1 MRKERLAT
9 IIFSLLLLL
18 ILFWLSFPHNS
29 MIIAAKADSSSIS
42 ETIFRNLVRLV
53 RENLNLSQIKRH
65 VIFMSSLPTRVTGY
79 GGYIEALNYI
89 EKTLSEIGLHV
100 ERHKYP
106 VLIPMDWET
115 KITLFPQNESIKAY
129 ALWPNSIQTC
139 LTPPGGIE
147 GQILYVGKG
156 RLEDFNSLNVTDK
169 IILMDFNSQD
179 NWLNAA
185 KLGAKAVIFIGPEE
199 TTRIESEQKFILTPL
214 YFPRIYLPKDEGL
227 ALKSMIQEGKI
238 ISVRIESKVTW
249 EQIIAE
255 NLIAVIPG
263 QELPDEIIIVG
274 AYYDSW
280 SIVPKISPGAE
291 EAISPSIL
299 LEIAR
304 LLKENPPKRTVWL
317 VFYSGYW
324 QALAGPRH
332 FVEDFYFQNQTYS
345 SGKKKILLNV
355 GVQITSRSDT
365 LSMVMS
371 GDLYA
376 QPLYSRPYGID
387 DVYRFIMRDWL
398 PILSDEL
405 PYDFSYHFQD
415 WQTLTIA
422 KSELLVSEPS
432 SVAGISSFTFLTTS
446 DLKIYV
452 GTPFD
457 TPDKI
462 SWKNLDPQIFLVSSV
477 IAGLANQDFENT
489 NIVRYYQ
496 LPQRRI
502 WRGTGASIGP
512 GQAGFCRLI
521 GTVEEYNF
529 TEGFYRPVP
538 GAIVE
543 VIRVGPRYSFNPF
556 ARMLTLANEKGEY
569 EVIGV
574 MTDLLGGSYR
584 VHGYVLDHYGRI
596 IYAPDL
602 GIYGAGG
609 GIYSG
614 YNFLN
619 VRIDRDPMFVKT
631 VVFRCRSVVLF
642 DIINPLLMRQ
652 YRRALHFYSTDIE
665 MPPCSLIVN
674 EFISHSAPTFYGMIT
689 PRETGD
695 NIAILFLDLETKAF
709 EVILTTTTPEK
720 PTQPFPMG
728 LLINSSNINPA
739 GFGYS
744 PNVGVIKLTGFE
756 FLKDLICVDNE
767 RAKTLVQY
775 RMLSPSAKEYY
786 NLARIYFEKACQEL
800 EKMNYSKAYD
810 YLIAAWNFEANAY
823 LEIRGLLQDLINAS
837 IVFTFMVVPF
847 LLIFERLVFSGSGL
861 KRALKIATLSILLV
875 FNMSILHP
883 GFALASNIAGGMLGF
898 IALIVSI
905 PIPVI
910 IFSNIS
916 KYAKELKSKV
926 LGKHFAEISRSEA
939 FLLAISVGISN
950 LRRRLLRTVL
960 NLITIIIVIFS
971 LVSFTSLSFYTGIKS
986 YHIRDQSPYPGMMLR
1001 QYFGMIPFSSQI
1013 ISLLST
1019 YFGDEALIAPRS
1031 WVYPPLSGEETLYSG
1046 SWTAGLGSTGLQS
1059 GIQNSF
1065 VYGPN
1070 GTKALIR
1077 ALLGLTPEESEITN
1091 IHLALTPNSRWFV
1104 KGEIYSCIINNR
1116 MQSDLNVSLGGKINV
1131 MGIELTV
1138 IGIAD
1143 LDILKTIVDL
1153 NGESI
1158 APLNIQKAPVSPTQ
1172 SYIPLSWDYIIIIPF
1187 DLAYNVFNGRI
1198 NTIAVKTNN
1207 FAKINDIVNKLVMG
1221 IFQNLEVFV
1230 STKDGRVVVY
1240 RRGLES
1246 TFQGASII
1254 LFPAIVGGLTIITTL
1269 LGALIERKREIAV
1282 YSSVGLSPLHVAG
1295 MFLAES
1301 LTYAVLGS
1309 FLGYFFGILGIRLLL
1324 FFGFFTEGITVNFSS
1339 LFVFVSLAFSTLM
1352 VLLSSLY
1359 PSHKASLLV
1368 TPSLKR
1374 KWEITTKPIGDD
1386 WTIPLPFRCIDD
1398 EVDGVLRFLS
1408 ELFEIYTSR
1417 DAGTF
1422 LVRKKEVQEAC
1433 TFESSWKELIVEM
1446 SLAPWDSGTIQKFF
1460 IRATKENGE
1469 WAFHI
1474 RLKYIAGDKNVW
1486 IKRSPKVV
1494 DIVRKQLLLWRSLKE
1509 EEKRKY
1515 AGKNG
1520 G

>member
-1 MRKERLAT
+1 
-9 IIFSLLLLL
+9 
-18 ILFWLSFPHNS
+18 
-29 MIIAAKADSSSIS
+29 
-42 ETIFRNLVRLV
+42 
-53 RENLNLSQIKRH
+53 
-65 VIFMSSLPTRVTGY
+65 
-79 GGYIEALNYI
+79 
-89 EKTLSEIGLHV
+89 
-100 ERHKYP
+100 
-106 VLIPMDWET
+106 
-115 KITLFPQNESIKAY
+115 
-129 ALWPNSIQTC
+129 
-139 LTPPGGIE
+139 
-147 GQILYVGKG
+147 
-156 RLEDFNSLNVTDK
+156 
-169 IILMDFNSQD
+169 MDFDSQD

-185 KLGAKAVIFIGPEE
+185 KLGAKAVIFIGSEE
-199 TTRIESEQKFILTPL
+199 ITRIESEQKFILTPL
-214 YFPRIYLPKDEGL
+214 YFPRIYLPEDEGL
-227 ALKSMIQEGKI
+227 AIREMIQKGEI
-238 ISVRIESKVTW
+238 MSVRIKSKIAWKQVT
-249 EQIIAE
+249 AE
-255 NLIAVIPG
+255 NLMAIIPG
-263 QELPDEIIIVG
+263 QELTDEIIIVG

-280 SIVPKISPGAE
+280 SVIPKISPGAE

-332 FVEDFYFQNQTYS
+332 FVEDFYFQNQTFS
-345 SGKKKILLNV
+345 SGEKRILLNV
-355 GVQITSRSDT
+355 GIQITSRSDT

-376 QPLYSRPYGID
+376 QPLYSKPYGVD

-398 PILSDEL
+398 PILSEEL
-405 PYDFSYHFQD
+405 SCDFSYHFQD

-422 KSELLVSEPS
+422 KSELLVTEPS
-432 SVAGISSFTFLTTS
+432 SVAGISSFTFLTTN

-452 GTPFD
+452 GTPSD
-457 TPDKI
+457 TLDRI
-462 SWKNLDPQIFLVSSV
+462 SWKNLNPQIFLVSSA
-477 IAGLANQDFENT
+477 ILGLANQDFKNT

-543 VIRVGPRYSFNPF
+543 VIRVSPKYSFNPF
-556 ARMLTLANEKGEY
+556 ARMLTLANERGEY
-569 EVIGV
+569 EVVGV

-584 VHGYVLDHYGRI
+584 VHGYVIDQSGRI

-609 GIYSG
+609 GMYAG

-631 VVFRCRSVVLF
+631 IVFQCRSVVLF
-642 DIINPLLMRQ
+642 DIINPLLMQQ

-728 LLINSSNINPA
+728 LLINSSNINPR

-744 PNVGVIKLTGFE
+744 SDIGVIKLTGFE
-756 FLKDLICVDNE
+756 FLKDLIYVDNE
-767 RAKTLVQY
+767 RAETLVQY

-786 NLARIYFEKACQEL
+786 NLARIYFEKARQEL
-800 EKMNYSKAYD
+800 EKMSYSKAYD

-837 IVFTFMVVPF
+837 IVFILIMVPF
-847 LLIFERLVFSGSGL
+847 LIIFERLVFSGSGL
-861 KRALKIATLSILLV
+861 KRFLKIATLSIFLV
-875 FNMSILHP
+875 FCVSILHP

-905 PIPVI
+905 PIPAI
-910 IFSNIS
+910 IFGNMS

-986 YHIRDQSPYPGMMLR
+986 YYVRDQSPYPGMMLR
-1001 QYFGMIPFSSQI
+1001 QHFGMIPFSPQI

-1019 YFGDEALIAPRS
+1019 YFGDEAIIAPRS
-1031 WVYPPLSGEETLYSG
+1031 WVYPPPSGEETLYSG

-1070 GTKALIR
+1070 GTKALIK
-1077 ALLGLTPEESEITN
+1077 ALLGLTPKENEVTN

-1104 KGEIYSCIINNR
+1104 EGEIYSCIINSR
-1116 MQSDLNVSLGGKINV
+1116 MQSDLNVSLRDKIRV

-1143 LDILKTIVDL
+1143 SNILKNIIDI

-1158 APLNIQKAPVSPTQ
+1158 APLNIQKAPISPTQ
-1172 SYIPLSWDYIIIIPF
+1172 TFIPLSWDYIIIVPF
-1187 DLAYNVFNGRI
+1187 DLAYNIFNGRI
-1198 NTIAVKTNN
+1198 NTIAVKTSN
-1207 FAKINDIVNKLVMG
+1207 FAKISDTVSKLVMG
-1221 IFQNLEVFV
+1221 VFQNLEVFV
-1230 STKDGRVVVY
+1230 GMKDGRVVVY

-1246 TFQGASII
+1246 AFQGVSMI
-1254 LFPAIVGGLTIITTL
+1254 LFPAIIGGLTIITTL

-1422 LVRKKEVQEAC
+1422 LVRKKEIQEKV
-1433 TFESSWKELIVEM
+1433 TFESSWKELIAEM
-1446 SLAPWDSGTIQKFF
+1446 SLAPWDSGTIQNLF
-1460 IRATKENGE
+1460 IRAIKENEE
-1469 WAFHI
+1469 WAFYVH
-1474 RLKYIAGDKNVW
+1474 LKYIAGDKSVW
-1486 IKRSPKVV
+1486 IKRNPKVV
-1494 DIVRKQLLLWRSLKE
+1494 DIIRKQLLLWRSLKE

-1515 AGKNG
+1515 TYTSKNEG
-1520 G
+1520 